1 MPLGLLFY
9 FLKKRVTHLALIML
23 QSATVAAADRPWW
36 EVDIAAEMANMEAQN
51 EAIIEAI
58 DAELRYH
65 NAAVFDEL
73 ERVSAYYLE
82 QTESRWTENDEA
94 VIRDE
99 VRRLNDSMRPYF
111 DARRHLFDVDS
122 YMTDRTKR

>member
-36 EVDIAAEMANMEAQN
+36 EADIAAEMANMEAQN

-65 NAAVFDEL
+65 NVAVFDEL

-111 DARRHLFDVDS
+111 DAGRHLFDVDS

>member
-1 MPLGLLFY
+1 M
-9 FLKKRVTHLALIML
+9 HLALIL
-23 QSATVAAADRPWW
+23 LPSATVIAADRPWW
-36 EVDIAAEMANMEAQN
+36 EAEVAAEMARMEAQN
-51 EAIIEAI
+51 EAIRQAI

-65 NAAVFDEL
+65 NAAVFQEL
-73 ERVSAYYLE
+73 ESLSSYYLQ
-82 QTESRWTENDEA
+82 QTEARWNENDEA

-111 DARRHLFDVDS
+111 DAGRHLFDVDS